1 MSNNYYL
8 RPDGACPQPCS
19 SWLHLGK
26 SSAGWAF
33 TFRAYPD
40 REKPV
45 MDFAAWTELLEVGT
59 IYDEYDRPVDRG
71 ELLDLI
77 ADSQT
82 GRKDVGDIAYLDPAG
97 YRFIP
102 QEFS

>member
-1 MSNNYYL
+1 MTNYYL

-40 REKPV
+40 RDKPV

-59 IYDEYDRPVDRG
+59 IYDEYGRLIERG
-71 ELLDLI
+71 ELLEWI
-77 ADSQT
+77 ADSQS
-82 GRKDVGDIAYLDPAG
+82 GLNDPGDIAYLDDKG
-97 YRFIP
+97 FRFIP